1 MEGNGSKSGELTA
14 KQLRA
19 IEALLREPTTTAA
32 AKAAKVGETTIFR
45 WLADPAFAAAYRQAR
60 GRLLEDTLA
69 NLQAASGDAVRT
81 LRAVL
86 DDEAARPGE
95 KVSAARAILE
105 YSLKARE
112 VLEVEERLRALE
124 DRLLLGGASE
134 SKQQIAKSGTF
145 RG

>member
-19 IEALLREPTTTAA
+19 IEALLKEPTTAKA
-32 AKAAKVGETTIFR
+32 AKAAGVGETTIFR
-45 WLADPAFAAAYRQAR
+45 WLNDPAFSAAYRETR
-60 GRLLEDTLA
+60 SRLLETTLTS
-69 NLQAASGDAVRT
+69 LQAASGDAVDA
-81 LRAVL
+81 LRKVL
-86 DDEAARPGE
+86 KNTKARPGE

-124 DRLLLGGASE
+124 DRLSQQQQPKAGG
-134 SKQQIAKSGTF
+134 QW
-145 RG
+145 R